1 MAINPQT
8 PGINHIALRCKDMEI
23 TKNFYRATL
32 GLPLV
37 YESENL
43 NGFMAGNVLIGFL
56 PARVNGNAGE
66 AFNPMTIGMDHIAIS
81 CETPEELE
89 RVASGLQKE
98 GVENTGIKFDETL
111 QKKYVA
117 FKDPDRIQWEFY
129 MMQ

>member
-1 MAINPQT
+1 MAINLQT

-56 PARVNGNAGE
+56 QANPNSHDEV
-66 AFNPMTIGMDHIAIS
+66 FNPMSIGMDHIAIS
-81 CETPEELE
+81 CETIGELE
-89 RVASGLQKE
+89 RVANGLKE
-98 GVENTGIKFDETL
+98 AGVENTGIKFDDTL

-129 MMQ
+129 MMK

>member
-1 MAINPQT
+1 MTINLKT

-23 TKNFYRATL
+23 TKKFYRETL

-37 YESENL
+37 YESESL

-56 PARVNGNAGE
+56 KAKNKTPDEV
-66 AFNPMTIGMDHIAIS
+66 FNPMTIGMDHIAIS
-81 CETPEELE
+81 CETNQELE
-89 RVASGLQKE
+89 RVSNGLKNAK
-98 GVENTGIKFDETL
+98 VENTGIKFDETL

-129 MMQ
+129 MVK

>member
-1 MAINPQT
+1 MAINLQT

-23 TKNFYRATL
+23 TKKFYREIL
-32 GLPLV
+32 GLSLV

-56 PARVNGNAGE
+56 KANNNSQDEV
-66 AFNPMTIGMDHIAIS
+66 FNPMTIGMDHIAIS
-81 CETPEELE
+81 CETNDELE
-89 RVASGLQKE
+89 RVANGLNDAK
-98 GVENTGIKFDETL
+98 VENTGIKFDETL

-129 MMQ
+129 MVK